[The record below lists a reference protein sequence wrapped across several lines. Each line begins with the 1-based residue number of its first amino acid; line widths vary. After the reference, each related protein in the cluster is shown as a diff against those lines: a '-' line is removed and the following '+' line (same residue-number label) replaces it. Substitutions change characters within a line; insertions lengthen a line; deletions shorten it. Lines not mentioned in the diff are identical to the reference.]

1 MDAARV
7 VDITITG
14 MVSKSGSRDQPLQT
28 GVDNEVYL
36 GLGVAT
42 NRGEA
47 PVQLFFSAGGD
58 SDSPSKAGIVF
69 KAKSDV
75 LFHARGAGKP
85 GT

>member
-28 GVDNEVYL
+28 GVDNEEYL
-36 GLGVAT
+36 GLGVAA

-58 SDSPSKAGIVF
+58 DDITAEASKVWIAEG
-69 KAKSDV
+69 DG
-75 LFHARGAGKP
+75 L
-85 GT
+85 